1 MRFALLCDDSS
12 VTPLLDA
19 LSHHP
24 QGHQLTRVVRATP
37 QADQLLHGR
46 TGITFVDHWEDL
58 ISANDVDMVLIG
70 GTDPQI
76 LEGAKQ
82 LASARIPLLLVPHAE
97 HGSTFVYELSLIH
110 DDNHVALYPLFW
122 HRFDDA
128 VIELKARLRTGEL
141 GRVQF
146 LQLQRTLHRSTSN
159 TPISQQEVDAE
170 LLADTDLLRWL
181 MGNYN
186 QITGLRTAAS
196 DQGVLIQSVVFAG
209 RGLPEANWSISP
221 VEGLSEWRLTVRGET
236 GTAELRRDENAL
248 RWRLTIGD
256 QIIQG
261 EQATTADR
269 VLSAV
274 GRAVSSASSGQSSP
288 PASDQGQEWSD
299 VTQCFE
305 TVEAT
310 QRSVKRR
317 RTIEL
322 HFEPMSE
329 RAIFKTQMTAIGC
342 GLLVATLFLLLCYLG
357 LASLVGPEP
366 THDFHGAGEV
376 GSINKQETQP
386 YRPIWILRTLAV
398 LRLLIFAPLF
408 LFLIAQLLLVLTRP
422 ASHEQ
427 SPQHQSG

>member
-1 MRFALLCDDSS
+1 MRFALLCDDLS
-12 VTPLLDA
+12 VGPLLDV
-19 LSHHP
+19 LEKHP
-24 QGHQLTRVVRATP
+24 DGHRLTHAVRVTF
-37 QADQLLHGR
+37 QTDQLLHGR
-46 TGITFVDHWEDL
+46 TGITFVEHWEDL
-58 ISANDVDMVLIG
+58 LSANDVDLVLIG

-82 LASARIPLLLVPHAE
+82 LASAGVPLLMIPHAE
-97 HGSTFVYELSLIH
+97 HGSTFVYELGLIH

-128 VIELKARLRTGEL
+128 VIELKSQLAAGNL
-141 GRVQF
+141 GSVPF
-146 LQLQRTLHRSTSN
+146 LQLQRTLHRPTSN
-159 TPISQQEVDAE
+159 TPISQRDVDAE

-209 RGLPEANWSISP
+209 RELPEANWSIAP
-221 VEGLSEWRLTVRGET
+221 IEGPGEWCLTIRGEA
-236 GTAELRRDENAL
+236 GTAELRRDETAM
-248 RWRLTIGD
+248 RWNLTIGD
-256 QIIQG
+256 RIIQG
-261 EQATTADR
+261 EHAKTANRVLTTIATTISRQEGTQTEAN
-269 VLSAV
+269 
-274 GRAVSSASSGQSSP
+274 
-288 PASDQGQEWSD
+288 GQEWSD

-310 QRSVKRR
+310 QRSVTRR

-366 THDFHGAGEV
+366 TTHDFHRPDEI
-376 GSINKQETQP
+376 GSIHSSDNQP
-386 YRPIWILRTLAV
+386 QRPTWILHILAV

-408 LFLIAQLLLVLTRP
+408 IFLIAQVLLVLTRP
-422 ASHEQ
+422 ASREQ
-427 SPQHQSG
+427 SPSNQSG